1 MVSSLRVEA
10 FGPTDAEFV
19 IIGEAPGAQEMHE
32 GRPFVGPSGS
42 KLRRALTE
50 VGLDPSVVYM
60 TNVIKNYIPGNPT
73 PTTADIN
80 RELPELIS
88 ELISLPNAQY
98 FLLVGNVALQAL
110 TGHRGGITK
119 VQGSLLSPR
128 RQAEA
133 LKDKK
138 IMSVVHPAYVLR
150 NENRETNAQF
160 LSVLGAFKALG
171 SDEPDIEIVW
181 VGTAESWKLKEDLLT
196 HDRAA
201 IDLETTP
208 FPWWHEEHFL
218 ISAAI
223 TFDGKKVY
231 VLDLRRGRGAV
242 VPPEILGGTDIK
254 WEMHNGKFDRQVL
267 LAQGIDL
274 ELGFDTMTAQ
284 YIIDPNQKKSLEFL
298 SGIHLGLPPYKD
310 VDYKNIENEPFE
322 KIGTMN
328 AIDASRT
335 WRLYEE
341 VYKPRISEDTRLNR
355 LFQFLMLPAI
365 DALLELELGGIP
377 IDLDRLGDL
386 EIELEDRKAELVEEL
401 RDMTKRPK
409 LNPNSSKQMQQVL
422 FTDLGL
428 PVVKTTPKTGMPS
441 LDKEVRAALMTHHP
455 IIPLFEEYKTVGQR
469 LSTFIR
475 PWGNLQR
482 EGYLHTSYKPSHVVT
497 GRLSSEKPNFQQV
510 PREAA
515 FRRLFGGVED
525 HKVIDLDY
533 SQIELRIAAWLAD
546 ETEMLRAYEMGV
558 DLHTLTAE
566 LVIGD
571 PKARQTGKTLNFAL
585 LYGAGPRKLQQ
596 IALADY
602 GLEFSMKQAE
612 TYHSRFFDTYQGLRG
627 WQAQTQ
633 AIARIQKYIDSP
645 IGRRRY
651 FPLIDS
657 PDRGKAMHEER
668 AALNH
673 PVQSFASDLMLLSLT
688 RIHQE
693 GYTVLATIH
702 DSVLLL
708 APSDVAQDVALE
720 AKRIMER
727 IPEEIYKKFG
737 VDLTVPIEVD
747 YTIGDYW
754 YE

>member
-1 MVSSLRVEA
+1 MRVESY
-10 FGPTDAEFV
+10 GPTDAEFV
-19 IIGEAPGAQEMHE
+19 IIGEAPGAQEYRE
-32 GRPFVGPSGS
+32 GRPFVGPSGA
-42 KLRRALTE
+42 KIRRALTE
-50 VGLDPSVVYM
+50 VGLDPDSIYW
-60 TNVIKNYIPGNPT
+60 TNVVKEYKHGNPT
-73 PTTADIN
+73 PTTTDIN
-80 RELPELIS
+80 EALPELVS

-98 FLLVGNVALQAL
+98 VLLVGNVALQAL
-110 TGHRGGITK
+110 TGHRGGITR

-128 RQAEA
+128 KQAEA
-133 LKDKK
+133 LKSKK
-138 IMSVVHPAYVLR
+138 IMAVVHPAYVLR

-160 LSVLGAFKALG
+160 LSVLGAFAALG
-171 SDEPDIEIVW
+171 RDEPDIEIVW
-181 VGTAESWKLKEDLLT
+181 VGTPESWLLKEDLVA
-196 HDRAA
+196 HHRAA

-208 FPWWHEEHFL
+208 FPWWHEEHEL
-218 ISAAI
+218 VSAAI

-231 VLDLRRGRGAV
+231 VLDLRPGSGYDGSL
-242 VPPEILGGTDIK
+242 EILRDTGVG
-254 WEMHNGKFDRQVL
+254 WVMHNGKFDRQVL

-274 ELGFDTMTAQ
+274 KLSFDTMTAQ

-310 VDYKNIENEPFE
+310 VDYKNIKNEPFR

-341 VYKPRISEDTRLNR
+341 VYKPRISEDVRLNR

-386 EIELEDRKAELVEEL
+386 EIELEDRKVQLIEEL
-401 RDMTKRPK
+401 REMTKQPK
-409 LNPNSSKQMQQVL
+409 LNPNSSKQMQKVL

-428 PVVKTTPKTGMPS
+428 PVVKTTPKTGQPS
-441 LDKEVRAALMTHHP
+441 LDKEARAAMMTLHP

-482 EGYLHTSYKPSHVVT
+482 DGRLHTSYKPSHVVT

-510 PREAA
+510 PRESA
-515 FRRLFGGVED
+515 FRRLFGGVEG
-525 HKVIDLDY
+525 HKVIELDY

-602 GLEFSMKQAE
+602 GLEFSIAQAE
-612 TYHSRFFDTYQGLRG
+612 KYHSRFFDTYQGLRG
-627 WQAQTQ
+627 WQAETQ
-633 AIARIQKYIDSP
+633 AIARVQKFIDSP

-651 FPLIDS
+651 FPSIDS

-688 RIHQE
+688 KIHQE

-708 APSDVAQDVALE
+708 APTDKATDVALT
-720 AKRIMER
+720 AKEIMET
-727 IPEEIYKKFG
+727 IPWDVQRKFG
-737 VDLTVPIEVD
+737 VDITVPLVVD

>member
-1 MVSSLRVEA
+1 MRVEA
-10 FGPTDAEFV
+10 HGPLDAEFV
-19 IIGEAPGAQEMHE
+19 IIGEAPGAQEYRE

-42 KLRRALTE
+42 KLRKALTE
-50 VGLDPSVVYM
+50 IGLDPDTVYM
-60 TNVIKNYIPGNPT
+60 TNVIKEYKPGNPT
-73 PTTADIN
+73 PTTTDIN
-80 RELPELIS
+80 EALPKLVS
-88 ELISLPNAQY
+88 ELVSLPKAQY
-98 FLLVGNVALQAL
+98 LLLVGNVALQAL

-119 VQGSLLSPR
+119 VQGSLLTPR

-133 LKDKK
+133 LEDKK
-138 IMSVVHPAYVLR
+138 IMAVVHPAYVLR

-160 LSVLGAFKALG
+160 LSVLGAFAALG
-171 SDEPDIEIVW
+171 NDEPDIEIVW
-181 VGTAESWKLKEDLLT
+181 VGTTESWKLKEDLLT

-254 WEMHNGKFDRQVL
+254 WIMHNGKFDRQVL

-274 ELGFDTMTAQ
+274 KLGFDTMTAQ

-341 VYKPRISEDTRLNR
+341 IYKPRISEDPRLNR

-377 IDLDRLGDL
+377 IDLDRLADL
-386 EIELEDRKAELVEEL
+386 EVELEDRKAQLIGEL
-401 RDMTKRPK
+401 RDMTGRPK
-409 LNPNSSKQMQQVL
+409 LNPNSTKQMQKVL
-422 FTDLGL
+422 FTDLRL
-428 PVVKTTPKTGMPS
+428 PVLKRTPKTEVPS
-441 LDKEVRAALMTHHP
+441 LDKEARAAMMTLHP
-455 IIPLFEEYKTVGQR
+455 IIPLYEEYKTVGQR

-482 EGYLHTSYKPSHVVT
+482 DGRLHTSYKPSHVVT

-510 PREAA
+510 PRESA

-525 HKVIDLDY
+525 HKVIELDY
-533 SQIELRIAAWLAD
+533 SQIELRIAAWLAK
-546 ETEMLRAYEMGV
+546 EPEMLAAYDEGV

-602 GLEFSMKQAE
+602 GLEFSMQQAE
-612 TYHSRFFDTYQGLRG
+612 EYHSRFFDTYQALRG
-627 WQAQTQ
+627 WQSETK
-633 AIARIQKYIDSP
+633 AIARTQKYIDSP

-651 FPLIDS
+651 FPSIDS
-657 PDRGKAMHEER
+657 LDRGKAMHEER

-688 RIHQE
+688 QIHEE
-693 GYTVLATIH
+693 GHTVLATIH

-708 APSDVAQDVALE
+708 APADKADAVALE
-720 AKRIMER
+720 AKYIMET
-727 IPEEIYKKFG
+727 IPDAVRAYFG
-737 VDLTVPIEVD
+737 VYITVPLEVE